1 MKKLFVRLAAKELL
15 VTKGH
20 FDAVNKL
27 NPFMKSNMFVIGY
40 EDKDGNKCDEFGN
53 LLDEDGNLLDNDKN
67 K

>member
-15 VTKGH
+15 VTKEH
-20 FDAVNKL
+20 FDAINER
-27 NPFMKSNMFVIGY
+27 NPLLKSNLFVIGY

-53 LLDEDGNLLDNDKN
+53 LLN